1 MDRTYIESQHIVQ
14 RYLSGDLSVR
24 EAREFEKY
32 CADNPDV
39 LNSLPIPARV
49 KAKMAHKPGDAVA
62 DFGSDMDA
70 LGMPS
75 SSAVSAA
82 GLDDQDDDDDDDD
95 EPTSRW
101 QGSSDGSR
109 KWVMMLGFAL
119 LLAVGGIVALLMTS
133 SATEK
138 DLKTQLRAAKAIQLR
153 PPGNVQTFRV
163 TPAKSPGANPINVG
177 NPDSAVLIDLFVN
190 VSDGSYNTFL
200 VTIDDVER
208 GRVGQ
213 FRRMARDSNKEL
225 RLSLN
230 SSAFG
235 IGDFDIKL
243 EGYTWRGDTV
253 PVGWIRLGLK

>member
-14 RYLSGDLSVR
+14 RYLSGDLSIR

-49 KAKMAHKPGDAVA
+49 KAKMAHKPGEAIERFGNDA
-62 DFGSDMDA
+62 DA
-70 LGMPS
+70 LGIPD
-75 SSAVSAA
+75 SSATL
-82 GLDDQDDDDDDDD
+82 LDDNDDDDDDDR
-95 EPTSRW
+95 PASRW
-101 QGSSDGSR
+101 QGSPNGSR
-109 KWVMMLGFAL
+109 KWVMMLGIAL
-119 LLAVGGIVALLMTS
+119 LLALGGIVALLMQK
-133 SATEK
+133 SASEK
-138 DLKTQLRAAKAIQLR
+138 DFKAQLRAAKAVQLR
-153 PPGNVQTFRV
+153 PPGNVRTFRIKAA
-163 TPAKSPGANPINVG
+163 PNQPSSPTINVG
-177 NPDSAVLIDLFVN
+177 NPEPATLIDLYIDM
-190 VSDGSYNTFL
+190 SDGSYNTFL

-213 FRRMARDSNKEL
+213 FRRLARDSNKEL

-235 IGDFDIKL
+235 VGDYDIKL

>member
-14 RYLSGDLSVR
+14 RYLSGDLSIR

-39 LNSLPIPARV
+39 MNSLPIPARV
-49 KAKMAHKPGDAVA
+49 KAKMAHKPGDATVG
-62 DFGSDMDA
+62 FGNDADA
-70 LGMPS
+70 LGIPDS
-75 SSAVSAA
+75 STVIA
-82 GLDDQDDDDDDDD
+82 DDDNDDDDDD
-95 EPTSRW
+95 ENDQPSRW
-101 QGSSDGSR
+101 QGSPDGAR
-109 KWVMMLGFAL
+109 KWVMILGFAL
-119 LLAVGGIVALLMTS
+119 LLSIGGIVALLMQS
-133 SATEK
+133 SAVEK
-138 DLKTQLRAAKAIQLR
+138 DLKTQLRAAKAVQLR

-163 TPAKSPGANPINVG
+163 TPAKSQGGNPINVG
-177 NPDSAVLIDLFVN
+177 NPDTAVLIDLFVN
-190 VSDGSYNTFL
+190 VSDGPYNTFL

-213 FRRMARDSNKEL
+213 FRRLARDSNKEL

-235 IGDFDIKL
+235 VGDFDIKL